1 MDEVDGCCTRR
12 VLDCTRNVRCRR
24 SVTIWR
30 SQIVAGWPWE
40 RCQSRTL
47 GILSQ
52 MLLYTLKEE
61 QLWQRFSLA
70 INIVCLFSPDS
81 RLKQNLIDRKNW
93 FVFRAHSGYSV
104 RSDSGLFMALPGKA
118 SGGIMI
124 STYPCSFV
132 LWTRYFGNRQ
142 TEFDAN
148 CHSWSTWQGRET
160 INFRGQVTGQCH
172 TRLKTDLEAMRRRHS
187 RPLARLGCLVFVIK
201 NKSKDKLC
209 RWTLLSF
216 NSR

>member
-104 RSDSGLFMALPGKA
+104 RSDSGLFMALQCQARQGKWRHNDLNMLLRKVRLRTFYGPA
-118 SGGIMI
+118 RQGKWRHNDLNI
-124 STYPCSFV
+124 SLFV
-132 LWTRYFGNRQ
+132 RLVNTIFWKQ
-142 TEFDAN
+142 TN
-148 CHSWSTWQGRET
+148 WVWCQ
-160 INFRGQVTGQCH
+160 
-172 TRLKTDLEAMRRRHS
+172 
-187 RPLARLGCLVFVIK
+187 
-201 NKSKDKLC
+201 
-209 RWTLLSF
+209 LS
-216 NSR
+216 